1 MGHAGFGCFRVAAGL
16 ALSGGALA
24 PWKLNRTL
32 RFVCDCFGPEPR
44 NTNLT
49 VGLDLV
55 VSVRATKLPPGM
67 GRCEVA
73 LDRKTP

>member
-1 MGHAGFGCFRVAAGL
+1 MQRGGDAKLALLFPGALRPLLAVVAA
-16 ALSGGALA
+16 AALA

-32 RFVCDCFGPEPR
+32 
-44 NTNLT
+44 TKL

-55 VSVRATKLPPGM
+55 VSVRAS
-67 GRCEVA
+67 RCHLRVGGHEEA